1 MFCEP
6 IEEVAAR
13 PQPGLRI
20 CQGCGCTDAAACP
33 GGCHWVSLDPPV
45 CSQCAGRGE
54 MPNAGARGMFFSD
67 EYCPASPAPA
77 VHAPIYIDETTGYCA
92 RCRTGFV
99 V

>member
-1 MFCEP
+1 
-6 IEEVAAR
+6 
-13 PQPGLRI
+13 
-20 CQGCGCTDAAACP
+20 
-33 GGCHWVSLDPPV
+33 
-45 CSQCAGRGE
+45 